1 MKDFGAIGR
10 FVTRGTADGRVDLAL
25 FFAAKDSELKPN
37 TVYEL
42 FSVDGEVTVREVG
55 PSIMRRKTEAERI
68 GMPCWGNDLSTIVNI
83 GSKHLVLSEEEYLRA
98 REERNQNDPEFLEF
112 IKKLRETDP

>member
-10 FVTRGTADGRVDLAL
+10 FVTRGTSDGCVDLAL
-25 FFAAKDSELKPN
+25 FFATKDSGLKPN

-42 FSVDGEVTVREVG
+42 FSVNGEVVMGEIG

-68 GMPCWGNDLSTIVNI
+68 GMPCWGNDISTIVNI
-83 GSKHLVLSEEEYLRA
+83 GGRHLVLSEEEYLRA
-98 REERNQNDPEFLEF
+98 REENNQRDPEFLEF
-112 IKKLRETDP
+112 IKKLRETAP